1 MQKFE
6 FYFNIAL
13 DSHRALGTKFQV
25 IPEVGIIPGVTEGLP
40 GHMEL
45 WSVFLAPGA
54 VDLFCG
60 TLYVL
65 FSLASWP

>member
-13 DSHRALGTKFQV
+13 DTHRSLGTKFQV
-25 IPEVGIIPGVTEGLP
+25 IPEVGILPGVTDGLP
-40 GHMEL
+40 GHVEL
-45 WSVFLAPGA
+45 WGVFLASGA
-54 VDLFCG
+54 VELFCG

-65 FSLASWP
+65 RFLASWP